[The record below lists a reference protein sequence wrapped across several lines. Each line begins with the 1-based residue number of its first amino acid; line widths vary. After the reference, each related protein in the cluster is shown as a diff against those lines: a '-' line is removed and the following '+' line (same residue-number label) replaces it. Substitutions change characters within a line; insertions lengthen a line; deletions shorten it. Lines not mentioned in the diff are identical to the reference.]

1 MLVLIVGGGMMR
13 NNELTIQL
21 MMIVITILY
30 FLSGDPD
37 RIPIVE
43 LTLIIIFIC
52 TFRLYQYWKK
62 QIGWMSTKKQLL
74 FTLIYTCLI
83 AVAMYFV
90 PLLFFMSPVFF
101 FGLKWKV
108 SHILFWEVA
117 VLITGLYLNFS
128 IYHVLMVMVLC
139 LLAVLIS
146 TTIKERRSFTEKTYE
161 EIDTLRALN
170 ERFKTEQV
178 QLLKIQDERIH
189 TSILSER
196 KRIVGEIHDILGHQI
211 SSAVIQVGALKY
223 IVDDEEVKSSLS
235 EVQEVLNSSMNNV
248 REIIHRERETSI
260 DVYQEMKDIAA
271 EFTKAKVNVSYNGRT
286 TLPNNI
292 SHSMIN
298 ILKEAL
304 TNINK
309 HSNATSV
316 TVRLTE
322 MEDQWV
328 YLIAD
333 NGTNVEYS
341 TTTTGVGLI
350 NIEERI
356 NQLQGIVHF
365 NTENGFRIFMK
376 IPKEKR

>member
-365 NTENGFRIFMK
+365 NTENGFRIFIK

>member
-1 MLVLIVGGGMMR
+1 MMR

-52 TFRLYQYWKK
+52 TFRLYQYWEK

-235 EVQEVLNSSMNNV
+235 EVQGVLNSSMNNV

-365 NTENGFRIFMK
+365 NTENGFRIFIK